1 MLKIRSYMIV
11 KIGINK
17 QCIVKALMKI
27 AKATVFWAIAFSLQP
42 QSLVVAQPAIDIED
56 VSTSTRVKKIRVQG
70 YTIFSD
76 REIAKIIKPYQGKKL
91 DFRQL
96 RNITEAITNLY
107 VSKGYITSGA
117 FLPNQEIVKG
127 VINIRVVEGKLENV
141 NIKGLKHLQENYVRS
156 FISSAQQSPQPNT
169 DSKSIFLSDQS
180 PPLNIKNIESELDLL
195 KRDPSIKNIEAELV
209 KGTEPNLSVLL
220 IEIEETSP
228 YDAKLSFDNY
238 RSPSVG
244 EFQGTIE
251 AGYRNFIG
259 VSDRALAQYN
269 LTQGLDAYSI
279 GYYGIPIISNNGT
292 VSFEYRNGDSKIIE
306 DSFEEA
312 DIRAESDTFSLQYRQ
327 PIIYKSNRELSIGLA
342 FDRQNSETFVLEN
355 EPFSFTDGPQQG
367 KSVTSVLQ
375 LTGDWVE
382 RYSSSVFGFNSELNF
397 GLDAFDATV
406 NDNAPDGLFFS
417 WQAQAQW
424 TKALNQDRDLLLVTR
439 LATQLSPDSLLPLE
453 QFTLGGVGT
462 VRGYRQ
468 NQEVGDNAVVGKV
481 EVYVPLAGDYA
492 PRTGEANRIS
502 SSKLNLVPFFDGGTV
517 WDNNSDEAEAL
528 ASLGLG
534 LDWQFKEFLSL
545 RVDWGVPLINT
556 SDRGNSL
563 QDNGFA
569 FSLQLQPFKF

>member
-1 MLKIRSYMIV
+1 MIV
-11 KIGINK
+11 KIAINK
-17 QCIVKALMKI
+17 QYIVKALI
-27 AKATVFWAIAFSLQP
+27 AIGKVTVFWAIAFSLYP
-42 QSLVVAQPAIDIED
+42 QSLVVAQPTIDIQD
-56 VSTSTRVKKIRVQG
+56 TSISTRIKKIRVQG

-117 FLPNQEIVKG
+117 FLPSQEIVEG
-127 VINIRVVEGKLENV
+127 IINIRVVEGKLENI

-156 FISSAQQSPQPNT
+156 FISSAQRSPVPNT
-169 DSKSIFLSDQS
+169 DLKSVSLSDQS
-180 PPLNIKNIESELDLL
+180 PPLNIKKIESELDLL

-220 IEIEETSP
+220 IEVEETSP

-251 AGYRNFIG
+251 AGYRNLLG
-259 VSDRALAQYN
+259 VSDRAFAQYN
-269 LTQGLDAYSI
+269 LTEGLDAYSV
-279 GYYGIPIISNNGT
+279 GYATPIVSPKNGT
-292 VSFEYRNGDSKIIE
+292 LSFEYRNGDSKIIE
-306 DSFEEA
+306 NFESA
-312 DIRAESDTFSLQYRQ
+312 NIRAQSDTVSLQYRR
-327 PIIYKSNRELSIGLA
+327 PIIYQPEREIALGLA
-342 FDRQNSETFVLEN
+342 FERQNSETFILN
-355 EPFSFTDGPQQG
+355 DEPFSFTADPQQI
-367 KSVTSVLQ
+367 KSVISVLK
-375 LTGDWVE
+375 LTGDWIE
-382 RYSSSVFGFNSELNF
+382 RSPTSVLGVNSELNF
-397 GLDAFDATV
+397 GLDVFDATV
-406 NDNAPDGLFFS
+406 NENTPDGLFFS
-417 WQAQAQW
+417 WLGQAQW
-424 TKALNQDRDLLLVTR
+424 TKALNQDRDLLFVTR
-439 LATQLSPDSLLPLE
+439 LTTQLSPDSLLPLE

-468 NQEVGDNAVVGKV
+468 NQEVGDNAVVGTI
-481 EVYVPLAGDYA
+481 EVYIPLIGD
-492 PRTGEANRIS
+492 NS
-502 SSKLNLVPFFDGGTV
+502 NSSKLNLIPFFDGGTV

-556 SDRGNSL
+556 GERGDSL
-563 QDNGFA
+563 QDNGFS
-569 FSLQLQPFKF
+569 FSLQIQPF

>member
-1 MLKIRSYMIV
+1 VPKITLSMIV
-11 KIGINK
+11 KIAINK
-17 QCIVKALMKI
+17 QYIVKALIAI
-27 AKATVFWAIAFSLQP
+27 AKVTVFWAIAFSLQP
-42 QSLVVAQPAIDIED
+42 QSLVVAQPAINIED
-56 VSTSTRVKKIRVQG
+56 ASTSATVKKIRVKG

-76 REIAKIIKPYQGKKL
+76 REIEKIINPYQGKKL
-91 DFRQL
+91 DFCQL

-117 FLPNQEIVKG
+117 FLPKQEIVEG
-127 VINIRVVEGKLENV
+127 VINIRVVEGKLEDL
-141 NIKGLKHLQENYVRS
+141 NITGLKHLQESYVRS
-156 FISSAQQSPQPNT
+156 FISSAQKLSKLNT
-169 DSKSIFLSDQS
+169 DSQSGSFSNQS

-195 KRDPSIKNIEAELV
+195 KRDPSIKNIKAELV

-228 YDAKLSFDNY
+228 YDAQLSFDNY

-259 VSDRALAQYN
+259 VSDRAFAQYN
-269 LTQGLDAYSI
+269 LTEGLDAYSI
-279 GYYGIPIISNNGT
+279 GYGTPIASPKNGT
-292 VSFEYRNGDSKIIE
+292 LSFEYRNGDSKIIE
-306 DSFEEA
+306 NFEEA
-312 DIRAESDTFSLQYRQ
+312 NIRAESDTVSVQYRQ
-327 PIIYKSNRELSIGLA
+327 PIIYKPEREIAWGLA
-342 FDRQNSETFVLEN
+342 FERQNSETFILDDR
-355 EPFSFTDGPQQG
+355 PFSFTADPEQTN
-367 KSVTSVLQ
+367 SVISVLK
-375 LTGDWVE
+375 LMGDWIE
-382 RYSSSVFGFNSELNF
+382 RSSSSVLGINFELNF

-417 WQAQAQW
+417 WLGQGQW
-424 TKALNQDRDLLLVTR
+424 TKALNQDRDLLFITR
-439 LATQLSPDSLLPLE
+439 LTTQLSPDSLLPLE

-468 NQEVGDNAVVGKV
+468 NQEVGDNAVVGTV
-481 EVYVPLAGDYA
+481 EVYVPLIGD
-492 PRTGEANRIS
+492 RLS
-502 SSKLNLVPFFDGGTV
+502 SSKLNLIPFFDGGTV

-545 RVDWGVPLINT
+545 KVDWGVPLINT
-556 SDRGNSL
+556 SDRGDSL
-563 QDNGFA
+563 QDNGFT